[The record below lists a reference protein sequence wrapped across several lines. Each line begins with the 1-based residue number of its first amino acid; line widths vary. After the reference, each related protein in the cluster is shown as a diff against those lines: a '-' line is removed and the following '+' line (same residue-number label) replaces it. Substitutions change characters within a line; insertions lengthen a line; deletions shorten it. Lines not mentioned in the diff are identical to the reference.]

1 VTAEPQVLGIEIEPN
16 EVRLQLAL
24 PPDLVFFEGHFPS
37 CSILPGV
44 VQIGWAI
51 DSARRHLGLQGQCV
65 GMKAVKFSRAIQP
78 QMPVT
83 LTATVSAPAGARGA
97 QLHFV
102 YRSQT
107 TECSSGIALFA

>member
-1 VTAEPQVLGIEIEPN
+1 VTAEPQVLGILLEPN
-16 EVRLQLAL
+16 QVRLELAL
-24 PPDLVFFEGHFPS
+24 ARDIVFFEGHFPS

-51 DSARRHLGLQGQCV
+51 DYARRHLGLRGQCV
-65 GMKAVKFSRAIQP
+65 GMKAVKFTRPIQP
-78 QMPVT
+78 QMPLT
-83 LTATVSAPAGARGA
+83 LTATLAAGGA

-107 TECSSGIALFA
+107 TECSSGTALFA

>member
-1 VTAEPQVLGIEIEPN
+1 VTLEPQVLGTVLEPN
-16 EVRLQLAL
+16 QVRLELAL
-24 PPDLVFFEGHFPS
+24 APDLVFFEGHFPS
-37 CSILPGV
+37 CAILPGV

-51 DSARRHLGLQGQCV
+51 DYARRHLGLQGQCV

-78 QMPVT
+78 HMPVT
-83 LTATVSAPAGARGA
+83 LTATLRAEGA

-102 YRSQT
+102 YQSQA